1 MFIPR
6 RSLITGASSG
16 IGADL
21 ARGLAERGSD
31 LVLVARREDRL
42 RELAAR
48 FADEYLVEVDVVP
61 FDLSEPHAGARL
73 RELVA
78 GPVDTIVNA
87 AGFGS
92 FGSLI
97 DTDAATLERMI
108 DTDVR
113 ALVDVTRAFLPD
125 LIANRGGAVVNV
137 ASTAGFQPIPGQAV
151 YGASKA
157 FVRSFTEAV
166 WYEARGYGVKVV
178 GLCPGVTRT
187 EFFDVVGK
195 ELSGGGAMQTVG
207 QVTAR
212 ALQALDR
219 QSSPPIAIPGLV
231 NTLLASTVG
240 IVPRRI
246 LIPMAARIIG
256 YRPGWRPAAS

>member
-1 MFIPR
+1 
-6 RSLITGASSG
+6 
-16 IGADL
+16 
-21 ARGLAERGSD
+21 
-31 LVLVARREDRL
+31 
-42 RELAAR
+42 
-48 FADEYLVEVDVVP
+48 VE
-61 FDLSEPHAGARL
+61 
-73 RELVA
+73 

-92 FGSLI
+92 FGSVAA
-97 DTDAATLERMI
+97 TDAATLERMI
-108 DTDVR
+108 DTNVR

-125 LIANRGGAVVNV
+125 LIANRGGAVINV

-187 EFFDVVGK
+187 EFFDVVGR
-195 ELSGGGAMQTVG
+195 ELSGGGAMQTVD

-212 ALQALDR
+212 AFRALDR
-219 QSSPPIAIPGLV
+219 QSTPPIAIPGLV

-240 IVPRRI
+240 LVPRRL
-246 LIPMAARIIG
+246 LIPLAARVIG
-256 YRPGWRPAAS
+256 YRAGADPA

>member
-1 MFIPR
+1 MFIPH
-6 RSLITGASSG
+6 RSLVTGASSG

-42 RELAAR
+42 REQAAR
-48 FADEYLVEVDVVP
+48 FEAEHGVHVDVVP
-61 FDLSEPHAGARL
+61 LDLAEPHAGTRL
-73 RELVA
+73 RDLVD

-92 FGSLI
+92 YGSLV
-97 DTDAATLERMI
+97 DTDAETLERMV
-108 DTDVR
+108 DTNVR

-125 LIANRGGAVVNV
+125 LIAGRHGAVVNV

-187 EFFDVVGK
+187 EFFDVVGT
-195 ELSGGGAMQTVG
+195 ELSGGGAMQTVE

-219 QSSPPIAIPGLV
+219 QSSPPIAIPGFV
-231 NTLLASTVG
+231 NTLLATTVG
-240 IVPRRI
+240 IVPRRL
-246 LIPMAARIIG
+246 LIPMAARVIG
-256 YRPGWRPAAS
+256 YRPGWRTAS

>member
-42 RELAAR
+42 RELADRLAAR
-48 FADEYLVEVDVVP
+48 HGVHVDVVP
-61 FDLSEPHAGARL
+61 ADLAQPHAGARL
-73 RELVA
+73 RDTVE
-78 GPVDTIVNA
+78 GSVDTIVNA

-92 FGSLI
+92 FGSVV
-97 DTDAATLERMI
+97 DTDPATFERMV
-108 DTDVR
+108 DTNVR

-125 LIANRGGAVVNV
+125 LIAHRGGAVVNV

-151 YGASKA
+151 YGATKA
-157 FVRSFTEAV
+157 FVRSFTEAL
-166 WYEARGYGVKVV
+166 WYETRRYGVKVV

-187 EFFDVVGK
+187 EFFDVVGR

-212 ALQALDR
+212 ALRALDR
-219 QSSPPIAIPGLV
+219 QSTPPIAIPGLV

-240 IVPRRI
+240 VVPRRL
-246 LIPMAARIIG
+246 LIPMAARIVG
-256 YRPGWRPAAS
+256 YRP